1 MKKGAVIS
9 IISATI
15 FVAIV
20 ILAVGPALASIG
32 PIGLSQETLGREIR
46 DSAVTRYSMMTDHI
60 RLQEDIGRAI
70 RDNSQARFEW
80 NTNAGRFQEELG
92 KAIRDDSVLRQ
103 RGAGNMQEEI
113 GRALVN
119 YALLSHKVHQF
130 EEGLGI
136 AIRDEASTRY
146 NSMFA
151 AGKHQEQLGE
161 AIKMDAVIRFKGS
174 GPVGLNQEEISVPVG
189 EDGVLPYTDFLLV
202 GMTLGAA
209 ASCFFS
215 WTISCPTHEGAKT
228 EEDET
233 DVSIAA

>member
-9 IISATI
+9 IMTATI
-15 FVAIV
+15 FLAIV
-20 ILAVGPALASIG
+20 IFALGPAFASIG

-46 DSAVTRYSMMTDHI
+46 DSAVTHYSMMTDHI
-60 RLQEDIGRAI
+60 RLQEEIGRAI

-80 NTNAGRFQEELG
+80 NTNTGRLQEELG

-130 EEGLGI
+130 QEGLGI

-146 NSMFA
+146 NSMLA
-151 AGKHQEQLGE
+151 AGKHQERLGE
-161 AIKMDAVIRFKGS
+161 AIKMDAVIRFKGT
-174 GPVGLNQEEISVPVG
+174 GPIGLNQEETSVPVG
-189 EDGVLPYTDFLLV
+189 EDGILPYTNFFLV
-202 GMTLGAA
+202 GMILGACS
-209 ASCFFS
+209 SCFFS
-215 WTISCPTHEGAKT
+215 WTISCPEYKGAKT
-228 EEDET
+228 EEEET
-233 DVSIAA
+233 EVSIAA